1 MFMKQIQGQKID
13 DESIFMQ
20 KYKQIRENK
29 RRFAEMD
36 DTRKYTSD
44 LYTLSPDSKIN
55 YTPRSLDEITPE
67 DVIGEY

>member
-36 DTRKYTSD
+36 DIRKYTSD